1 MAKIACLTPLYFSDE
16 SYIGGGERYPLNLS
30 RGIVESSGGAYSV
43 DLISFGATARTYPVA
58 PGLTVKVLKAA
69 RPPLN
74 SLDVVSWDL
83 PAAVADVDLIH
94 IHQAYTRCSEVALLV
109 AKQQGKPIVV
119 TDHGGTTSTLGTSVG
134 SLELADAIVSNS
146 EFGASLYRTSTP
158 ITVIKGGVDGGHFT
172 PPKTRVERDRILFV
186 GRLLPHKGI
195 DQLITALPK
204 DLPLT
209 VCGRPYHPEY
219 FEVLKGLS
227 AGKDVH
233 FITDASDDDTLS
245 LYRRAWVNVLPSVYR
260 DYYGHTHLCPELMG
274 FTLLEA
280 MACGTPAI
288 CSNVAGMPEYV
299 LDGETGYVFDDLPML
314 TDRLKRLA
322 SDPGLVERLGRQAR
336 RQVDIEYDY
345 RVAGARM
352 IDVYEPLI
360 ARSREGVAA

>member
-1 MAKIACLTPLYFSDE
+1 VAKIACLTPMYFSDE

-30 RGIVESSGGAYSV
+30 RGIVESTGGAYSV
-43 DLISFGATARTYPVA
+43 DLISFGPKSRSHQIA
-58 PGLTVKVLKAA
+58 PGLTVRVLAAA
-69 RPPLN
+69 RPPIN
-74 SLDVVSWDL
+74 PLDVVSWELPSAIADADL
-83 PAAVADVDLIH
+83 VHV
-94 IHQAYTRCSEVALLV
+94 HQAYTRCSEVAYLV

-134 SLELADAIVSNS
+134 SLELADHIISNS
-146 EFGASLYRTSTP
+146 KFGASLYRTSTP
-158 ITVIKGGVDGGHFT
+158 ITVIKGGVDGAHFT
-172 PPKTRVERDRILFV
+172 PPRQKVERDRILFV

-195 DQLITALPK
+195 DQLIRALPP

-209 VCGRPYHPEY
+209 ICGRPYQPEY
-219 FEVLKGLS
+219 FEVLKGLC
-227 AGKDVH
+227 AGKDVM
-233 FITDASDDDTLS
+233 FFTDADDDAIRE

-260 DYYGHTHLCPELMG
+260 DYYGQTHLCPELMG

-314 TDRLKRLA
+314 TDRLQRLA
-322 SDPGLVERLGRQAR
+322 SDPALVDRLGREAR
-336 RQVDIEYDY
+336 RRVEIEYDF

-352 IDVYEPLI
+352 VAVYEPLI
-360 ARSREGVAA
+360 ARVQEQAA